1 LQQGR
6 GRSRTRATQ
15 PTQHSLAYFLAQ
27 SMQQDPEFP
36 REHQQIDPTS
46 TGPARTIYRTAMD
59 KLHKARLAR
68 IQQKLSPMQE
78 AVRMENAAYL
88 GRRWL
93 TALPT
98 SQPLLLADM
107 DVAAALCIRLLTTL
121 EEEQDICRHC
131 NRAYTFGHEDAC
143 RARTRQ
149 TVVKHD
155 KICQALAI
163 ALQTNL
169 DNKVFLEPRGD
180 YRDIRTD
187 IRIDNPKGT
196 LHLDVSVISLTK
208 EQAKKDPYAT
218 LATEEQVKRNKY
230 RVLGR
235 AFKPFILSQGGLLG
249 KETSQTYKELQRS
262 FPPSTSDWLDKY
274 ISVLLIRLRARNW
287 MGYGIN

>member
-1 LQQGR
+1 
-6 GRSRTRATQ
+6 
-15 PTQHSLAYFLAQ
+15 
-27 SMQQDPEFP
+27 M
-36 REHQQIDPTS
+36 EHQQINSTS

-78 AVRMENAAYL
+78 VVRMENVAYL

-93 TALPT
+93 IALPT
-98 SQPLLLADM
+98 SQPLLLSDI
-107 DVAAALCIRLLTTL
+107 DVAAALCIRLLTTP

-131 NRAYTFGHEDAC
+131 NRAYTFGHKDAC

-149 TVVKHD
+149 TIVKHD
-155 KICQALAI
+155 KICQALAT
-163 ALQTNL
+163 ALRANL
-169 DNKVFLEPRGD
+169 DNKVFLEPKGD

-196 LHLDVSVISLTK
+196 LYLDVSVISLTK
-208 EQAKKDPYAT
+208 EQVKKDLYDT
-218 LATEEQVKRNKY
+218 LTTEEQVKKNKY
-230 RVLGR
+230 RVLGQ
-235 AFKPFILSQGGLLG
+235 AFKPFILSQGGLLR

-262 FPPSTSDWLDKY
+262 FPPSTSEWLDKY